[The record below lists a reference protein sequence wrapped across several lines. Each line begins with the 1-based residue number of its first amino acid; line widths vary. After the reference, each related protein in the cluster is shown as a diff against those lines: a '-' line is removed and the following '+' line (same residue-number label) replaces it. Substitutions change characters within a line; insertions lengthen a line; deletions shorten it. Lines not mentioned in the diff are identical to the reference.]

1 MFRTTLAIVSLSLFL
16 LGNAAASLE
25 LEPCIAGD
33 VSPDGLS
40 VQTDAAPNS

>member
-16 LGNAAASLE
+16 LGTAAASLE
-25 LEPCIAGD
+25 LEPCIDGD

-40 VQTDAAPNS
+40 VKTDATPSS